1 MLKLHKY
8 FAHRS
13 GRKLWENLFQPAG
26 KLRGKKKLILE
37 FLNKCETCRKYK
49 RTPARP
55 KVGLP
60 KSKDVNDVVSMD
72 LKIMKKS
79 GKKEVAILYLHDEFS
94 KMIKGQVIN
103 DKNRDT
109 IITAIENKWIVGGG
123 MGPGHPS
130 HGFFTDKGGE
140 FLKED
145 LIDFASSLNISIK
158 MTSASSPWSNGSC
171 ERAHATVDRMV
182 EKILEREFVVEVTV
196 K

>member
-1 MLKLHKY
+1 MLIDGHLLDVFFADNDDDSKDLTAEEKNEVLKLHKY

-37 FLNKCETCRKYK
+37 FLNKCETCRKYR

-79 GKKEVAILYLHDEFS
+79 GSKEVAILYLHDKFS
-94 KMIKGQVIN
+94 KMTG
-103 DKNRDT
+103 
-109 IITAIENKWIVGGG
+109 
-123 MGPGHPS
+123 
-130 HGFFTDKGGE
+130 
-140 FLKED
+140 
-145 LIDFASSLNISIK
+145 
-158 MTSASSPWSNGSC
+158 
-171 ERAHATVDRMV
+171 
-182 EKILEREFVVEVTV
+182 
-196 K
+196 